1 MKIILKNSKID
12 YKAKEL
18 ISGTVR
24 LPVYKVLNGTNP
36 FEGIMANDGS
46 VNGSTGSGNYIWA
59 IFIDNLPV
67 GTQINIGGG
76 ESGDMNY
83 HNASWRNSYARWI
96 ICNKAAP
103 AVPITNVIDAD
114 TETYTMDSSNRFNFE
129 PITITKTSESEMM
142 LFVCGDTTE
151 PVVSID
157 VNAHDNEG
165 TMVAPTS
172 IITDRYMD
180 INGQFILKSGP
191 KIFEFE
197 VHSNSYYELKNY
209 FKQTGIDY
217 QTGIGMVAFANEQ
230 GNIFKVNKFISPSYI
245 SEFVYGLTSG
255 TSSIVY
261 APSGTKKMLVQG
273 IKVPLDGEEVSTLL
287 YGKQITV

>member
-1 MKIILKNSKID
+1 MKIILRNSKID

-18 ISGTVR
+18 IFGTVR
-24 LPVYKVLNGTNP
+24 LPAYKVLNGTNL
-36 FEGIMANDGS
+36 FEGIMANNGS

-67 GTQINIGGG
+67 GTQINIGEGK
-76 ESGDMNY
+76 SGDMNY
-83 HNASWRNSYARWI
+83 HNASWRKSYVRWI
-96 ICNKAAP
+96 ICNKCNPLLPLAN
-103 AVPITNVIDAD
+103 IIDAD

-129 PITITKTSESEMM
+129 SITITKTSESEMM
-142 LFVCGDTTE
+142 LFVGGDTNE

-172 IITDRYMD
+172 IITDKYMD

-209 FKQTGIDY
+209 FRQTGIDY

-230 GNIFKVNKFISPSYI
+230 GNIFQVNKFISPSYI
-245 SEFVYGLTSG
+245 SVFEYGLTSG
-255 TSSIVY
+255 MSNIVY
-261 APSGTKKMLVQG
+261 IPFGAKKMLVQG
-273 IKVPLDGEEVSTLL
+273 IKAPLDGEEVSTLL